1 MEYWGQTRENSGTRL
16 GQILFPN
23 DFLAF
28 TLCFISVTFPLF
40 FGFLFFLL
48 IQFLEPFF
56 LLVIRALDQNN
67 PP

>member
-1 MEYWGQTRENSGTRL
+1 MEQARKSPENRL
-16 GQILFPN
+16 RQILFPN
-23 DFLAF
+23 DFFAF